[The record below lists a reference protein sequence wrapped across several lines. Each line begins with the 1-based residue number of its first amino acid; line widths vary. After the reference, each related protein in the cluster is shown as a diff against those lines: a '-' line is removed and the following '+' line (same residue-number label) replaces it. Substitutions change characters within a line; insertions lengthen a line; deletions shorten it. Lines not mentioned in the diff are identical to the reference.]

1 MLIMAPVIVIAAVVL
16 MRVLARLIG
25 VAGVVRMVRMVRII
39 CMVRMICFGAR
50 FPAQLAIGSAMAMVV
65 MSLMGVVG
73 LAVGV
78 LLGVLVILVGAV
90 LIVMSFMVVVIEVAL
105 SSSARRRLRGV
116 IVPVRAL
123 ARFTRFPGVHGVHQ
137 PDGEQCRQ
145 PGFGSRGFRQVF
157 VDASTPFHPILHA
170 QSPPKAPVQGTGH
183 GE

>member
-25 VAGVVRMVRMVRII
+25 VAGVVR
-39 CMVRMICFGAR
+39 MVRMICFGAR

-78 LLGVLVILVGAV
+78 LLGVILILVGAV

-105 SSSARRRLRGV
+105 SSGARRRLRGV
-116 IVPVRAL
+116 LVPVRAL
-123 ARFTRFPGVHGVHQ
+123 ARFTRFPGVHGVRQ

-157 VDASTPFHPILHA
+157 GDASTPFDPILHA
-170 QSPPKAPVQGTGH
+170 QSPPKAPGQGTGR

>member
-1 MLIMAPVIVIAAVVL
+1 
-16 MRVLARLIG
+16 
-25 VAGVVRMVRMVRII
+25 
-39 CMVRMICFGAR
+39 MVRMICFGAR